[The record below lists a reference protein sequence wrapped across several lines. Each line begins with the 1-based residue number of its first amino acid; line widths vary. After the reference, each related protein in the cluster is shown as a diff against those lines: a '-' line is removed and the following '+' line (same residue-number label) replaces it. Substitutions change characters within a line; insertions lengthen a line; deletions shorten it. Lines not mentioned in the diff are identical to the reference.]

1 MAGAEGLKPSP
12 AAGDLAE
19 AVDAWRN
26 WLKSERRAAS
36 LSLEAYE
43 RDLFAFL
50 GFLAAYQG
58 APPSLRSLKD
68 LSRGDLRAWLAA
80 RGGRGLKAT
89 STARALSVIRG
100 FFRFL
105 ARRGLA
111 ENAAVLALRN
121 PKIPKSVPRALSEG
135 ITT

>member
-19 AVDAWRN
+19 PVDAWRN

-50 GFLAAYQG
+50 AFLAEYQG
-58 APPSLRSLKD
+58 ASAFAAEPEGSRPRRSARLAG
-68 LSRGDLRAWLAA
+68 RTRRAAA
-80 RGGRGLKAT
+80 
-89 STARALSVIRG
+89 
-100 FFRFL
+100 
-105 ARRGLA
+105 
-111 ENAAVLALRN
+111 
-121 PKIPKSVPRALSEG
+121 
-135 ITT
+135 